1 MSIVSIKELVAAGM
15 HFGHRVSRWNPKMK
29 PYIFGK
35 RNLIHIVDLKETIKG
50 LIRGSRFLANV
61 AARGEDILFVGTKR
75 QARIGVEAAAKRA
88 GMPYVTERWLGGTLT
103 NFRTIT
109 SRVRRLEEIEELET
123 SGKMKYHSK
132 KMIATLN
139 REKDKMLTNLS
150 GIRNMKKLPGVLV
163 VVDPSYEDIAV
174 AEARKLG
181 IPVVALTDTD
191 SDPDLV
197 DIVIPGNDD
206 AIRSI
211 QLFVKRMADAVLEGK
226 AVAPKLSPAA
236 QKAEAVAA
244 SSESAAEAERGR
256 RGGRR
261 PERPRRE
268 SRSETQRLPGGKLIQ
283 AERST
288 RERQRP
294 GGRGRGGDRG
304 DRRHGPGPEES
315 AAPAAPAAAAPVA
328 PAAPAGQAA
337 PAAEPKAPSSV
348 ARAPKPAE
356 APKKEAPKA
365 EAKPKAPSHVEA
377 PKAEASKPK
386 AASKVEEPEGEKS
399 AT

>member
-35 RNLIHIVDLKETIKG
+35 RNLIHIVDLKETMKG

-75 QARIGVEAAAKRA
+75 QARIGVQTHAERA

-123 SGKMKYHSK
+123 SGKIKYHSK

-139 REKDKMLTNLS
+139 REKEKMLTNLS
-150 GIRNMKKLPGVLV
+150 GIRHMKKLPGVLV
-163 VVDPSYEDIAV
+163 VVDPGHEKIAV

-181 IPVVALTDTD
+181 IPTVALTDTD
-191 SDPDLV
+191 SDPDMV

-226 AVAPKLSPAA
+226 AAAPKVQPLAR
-236 QKAEAVAA
+236 KEEAVAA
-244 SSESAAEAERGR
+244 SSAPAPAEAERGR

-261 PERPRRE
+261 GSPGPRRE
-268 SRSETQRLPGGKLIQ
+268 ARSETQRLPGGKLVA
-283 AERST
+283 AERPA

-294 GGRGRGGDRG
+294 GQRGGGRGG
-304 DRRHGPGPEES
+304 DRRHGPAPEAAAP
-315 AAPAAPAAAAPVA
+315 AAPAAPAAAAA
-328 PAAPAGQAA
+328 PAAPAA
-337 PAAEPKAPSSV
+337 PVAPKAAEPKAPSHV
-348 ARAPKPAE
+348 DGAPKPA
-356 APKKEAPKA
+356 APAAHKAP
-365 EAKPKAPSHVEA
+365 KPKAPSKVEA
-377 PKAEASKPK
+377 PKAETPK
-386 AASKVEEPEGEKS
+386 AEAKPEGEKS